1 LKKEYLRRVRP
12 VLGKELSANNKI
24 QAVGSLTVPVLNT
37 ILELL
42 TGTKK
47 KKKN

>member
-1 LKKEYLRRVRP
+1 LRRVRL
-12 VLGKELSANNKI
+12 VVGTESSAKNKI
-24 QAVGSLTVPVLNT
+24 QAVGSLTVPVLDT

-47 KKKN
+47 NCKN